1 MTWQNYK
8 NFNYRFSTLLMIKS
22 NSAEFRGKSRRNGKN
37 IGFDSNS
44 AVITLVYVENS
55 RFQDIRFFG
64 HIPAKKN
71 GSKSGPNGGVF

>member
-37 IGFDSNS
+37 NGFDNIFE
-44 AVITLVYVENS
+44 AKMNFWVDFMQILTS
-55 RFQDIRFFG
+55 RIDFYSLM
-64 HIPAKKN
+64 H
-71 GSKSGPNGGVF
+71 